1 LVLEKTNN
9 RRHKQRTI
17 YKCKCDC
24 GNIVYVPS
32 NSLITGNT
40 KSCGCLFIEHITL
53 HGMTKTREYNSWQS
67 MLSRCNNPKNMQYR
81 NYGGRGITVCD
92 EWKNS
97 FENFLKDMG
106 ERPENTSLD
115 RIDVNGNYSPN
126 NCRWATKA
134 EQARNKRQTI
144 WITFDEKTQCLTDW
158 ANEIGISSEGLR
170 YRLKNTTV
178 NNALTKPV
186 DTRFYSE
193 KKRHDNTIY

>member
-1 LVLEKTNN
+1 
-9 RRHKQRTI
+9 
-17 YKCKCDC
+17 
-24 GNIVYVPS
+24 
-32 NSLITGNT
+32 
-40 KSCGCLFIEHITL
+40 
-53 HGMTKTREYNSWQS
+53 MTKTREYNSWQS